1 MKLTITTYFWF
12 PKLRALT
19 RSWFDFRVD
28 LAGLTFGEED
38 VTHDLATGREKDRDE
53 DGR

>member
-12 PKLRALT
+12 PKLQTLI

-38 VTHDLATGREKDRDE
+38 VTADLGIGRE
-53 DGR
+53 